1 MKRLTILGST
11 GSIGRNALKIAE
23 MYPEQF
29 TIKALAAG
37 RNVDLLAKQIE
48 YFHPE
53 IAVVQDETCASE
65 LGRRLSRSGGVN
77 IVYGE
82 AGYTIAATCA
92 TVDLVVSAMV
102 GAAGLVPTIAA
113 IDAGKH
119 VALANKEVLVMA
131 GEIVMK
137 RAAAARVNILPVDSE
152 HSAVYQCVIGHN
164 ADDMDKIFLTASGG
178 PFLNMAA
185 DRFKRIRPD
194 DALNHPT
201 WQMGKK
207 ISIDSATLMNKG
219 LEVIEATHLF
229 GISHAGIEILI
240 HPQSIVHSM
249 VSFKDGSIFAQL
261 GLPDMKGAI
270 AYAISYPD
278 RLPIG
283 LPLPDFPGI
292 GSLTFASPDM
302 DRFPCLALAYD
313 ACNVGETMPAV
324 LNAANETAV
333 RAFLNERISF
343 NDIPAVIGE
352 TMAHH
357 SLVSDPDLSDIL
369 DADAW
374 ASRTADYE
382 IDKRM
387 I

>member
-11 GSIGRNALKIAE
+11 GSIGCNALKIAA
-23 MYPEQF
+23 MYPERF
-29 TIKALAAG
+29 TIKVLAAG
-37 RNVDLLAKQIE
+37 RNVALLAEQIDC
-48 YFHPE
+48 FHPE
-53 IAVVQDETCASE
+53 MAVVLDEACAGE
-65 LGRRLSRSGGVN
+65 LEKRLSHHKRVN

-82 AGYTIAATCA
+82 EGYTLAATYE

-102 GAAGLVPTIAA
+102 GAAGLIPTLAA

-119 VALANKEVLVMA
+119 VALANKEALVMA

-137 RAAAARVNILPVDSE
+137 RAAAADVNILPVDSE
-152 HSAVYQCVIGHN
+152 HSAIYQCIMGHN
-164 ADDMDKIFLTASGG
+164 AEDMDKIFLTASGG
-178 PFLNMAA
+178 PFLNMPA
-185 DRFKRIRPD
+185 DDFRQIEPG

-229 GISHAGIEILI
+229 DISHADIEILI

-249 VSFKDGSIFAQL
+249 VSFTDGSIFAQL
-261 GLPDMKGAI
+261 GMPDMKGAI
-270 AYAISYPD
+270 AYAMSSPD

-283 LPLPDFPGI
+283 QPLPDFPGI
-292 GSLTFASPDM
+292 GSLTFDRPDT
-302 DRFPCLALAYD
+302 DRFPCLDLAFD
-313 ACNVGETMPAV
+313 ACSTGETMPAV

-333 RAFLNERISF
+333 HAFLDQRVSF
-343 NDIPAVIGE
+343 EDIAGVIRE
-352 TMAHH
+352 TMTHH
-357 SLVSDPDLSDIL
+357 TPFANPGLSDIL
-369 DADAW
+369 DADKW
-374 ASRTADYE
+374 ARQAATNE
-382 IDKRM
+382 IRKRV